1 MKVSPQSSSPEL
13 VVVMP
18 VYNEAS
24 NIASVVHE
32 WFAALETV
40 APDFLLFAVNDGS
53 TDDTALILERLARQ
67 LGDQLRVV
75 NKKNSGHGS
84 SCREGYQRALAEGAA
99 WIFQIDSDGQ
109 CDPKFFGEL
118 YNSRAG
124 QDCVFGYR
132 RTRDDG
138 LGRIVIS
145 RCCQLLLFLVTGAYV
160 KDPNVPYRLMRATAL
175 KAALRKVP
183 ANFELQNIGLAFA
196 LKREPDSSWKYL
208 PIHFRARGAGKSSF
222 NYRRIVKMGMNLLRN
237 IRRITHEGSHPRWA
251 RRRLAS

>member
-1 MKVSPQSSSPEL
+1 
-13 VVVMP
+13 MP

-32 WFAALETV
+32 WFARLETV

-53 TDDTALILERLARQ
+53 TDDTGLILEQLARQ
-67 LGDQLRVV
+67 LGDRLRVI

-84 SCREGYQRALAEGAA
+84 SCREGYKLALAEDAA

-109 CDPKFFGEL
+109 CDPKFFTEL
-118 YNSRAG
+118 YNNRVG
-124 QDCVFGYR
+124 RDWVFGYR
-132 RTRDDG
+132 QTRDDG
-138 LGRIVIS
+138 FGRIVVS
-145 RCCQLLLFLVTGAYV
+145 YCCQLLLFLLTGTHV
-160 KDPNVPYRLMRATAL
+160 KDPNVPYRLMRAEAL
-175 KAALRKVP
+175 KMALRKVP

-196 LKREPDSSWKYL
+196 LRRESDFSWKYL

-222 NYRRIVKMGMNLLRN
+222 NYPRIVKMGMNLLRN
-237 IRRITHEGSHPRWA
+237 IRRITHEDSHPRWI